1 MIRFAYLSA
10 KKTFFLPKTLFHFIQ
25 RVSASF
31 YLLIFFF
38 FFNKTKCVYIS
49 AEEKSDVRK
58 IKNEYSWWSKN
69 RFGLLRTWKTRKWLK
84 AMNRCRVTRVQV
96 HMSSTCSLSHSE
108 KWISQTL
115 LEEQHWGDKDTQP
128 LPVLLHYN
136 SIRTCLA
143 RKVKHPQHKLVGVCF
158 TSRYRILFGHTCGK
172 GFHFERLSF
181 GSFICDMLSETG
193 NENVIQII

>member
-1 MIRFAYLSA
+1 
-10 KKTFFLPKTLFHFIQ
+10 
-25 RVSASF
+25 
-31 YLLIFFF
+31 
-38 FFNKTKCVYIS
+38 
-49 AEEKSDVRK
+49 
-58 IKNEYSWWSKN
+58 
-69 RFGLLRTWKTRKWLK
+69 
-84 AMNRCRVTRVQV
+84 MNRCRVTRVQV

-108 KWISQTL
+108 KCQTL

-193 NENVIQII
+193 NENVIQIIQICCRHTQTLSLVLSLTGVTAAFTSPLVAKMTPFSLHPFNHILSFSFSTFSMNSSYRCCLCSRGLSGF